1 MVGYASDNTNSMV
14 GKRNSVL
21 SRLREKQPKITD
33 LGCICHLEN
42 LCVVD
47 ACKKLVIP
55 VDELLID
62 VFYHFHNRYNLYETG
77 CILVIKIIMVVD

>member
-21 SRLREKQPKITD
+21 SRLREKQPKIID

-62 VFYHFHNRYNLYETG
+62 VFYHFHNRHNLYATG
-77 CILVIKIIMVVD
+77 CILVIKIIKVVD

>member
-1 MVGYASDNTNSMV
+1 MAETNTLLSLSASLTR
-14 GKRNSVL
+14 G
-21 SRLREKQPKITD
+21 SRVRREKQPKIID

-42 LCVVD
+42 LCVVN

-62 VFYHFHNRYNLYETG
+62 VFYNFHNRYNLYATG
-77 CILVIKIIMVVD
+77 CILVIKIIKVVD